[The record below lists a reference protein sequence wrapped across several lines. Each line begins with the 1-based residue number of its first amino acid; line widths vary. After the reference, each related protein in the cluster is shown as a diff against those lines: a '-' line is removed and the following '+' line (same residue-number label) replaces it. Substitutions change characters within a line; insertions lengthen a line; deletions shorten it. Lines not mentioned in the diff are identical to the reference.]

1 MRMTDKAV
9 EARMRL
15 VAIGGR
21 TAQDLGL
28 GRIVGEILVYL
39 YLQEEA
45 CSLDRIQADLRLSKA
60 AVSTAARQLEGLGLL
75 RREWKRG
82 DRRNYYRT
90 ADTMAAALQQGL
102 LGLVRQK
109 LEAVAAELDQAD
121 RLLADASGKQGER
134 EIAFLRG
141 RVKRARVLGG
151 RLGKILRSPL
161 LKVFA
166 R

>member
-1 MRMTDKAV
+1 MARTDKAS

-21 TAQDLGL
+21 TAQDVGL

-60 AVSTAARQLEGLGLL
+60 AVSTAARQLERLGLL

-82 DRRNYYRT
+82 DRRSYYRT
-90 ADTMAAALQQGL
+90 AETMAAALQQGL

-109 LEAVAAELDQAD
+109 LDAVSAELDQAD
-121 RLLADASGKQGER
+121 GVLAGANGTQGER

-141 RVKRARVLGG
+141 RVKRARVLGD
-151 RLGKILRSPL
+151 RLGKILCSPL
-161 LKVFA
+161 LKIFA